1 MPFLPSVQQQAVF
14 DFVAHGSGNAIV
26 EAVAGA
32 GKTTTIVE
40 ACKLMEGNILLA
52 AFNTKMAKELKE
64 RTADMPRV
72 EAATFHAFGFRALRG
87 AYGKRHKLVVA
98 KGNNGKTMEYCR
110 ELETFDPANR
120 DYTATICKLVSM
132 AKLRGIGSLTPVNN
146 LAAWENII
154 ETYDILNDLPD
165 GCTVENLISKSQI
178 VLTKSNENL
187 DLIDFDDMVYLP
199 LVKNLNLVKFDW
211 VLIDE
216 AQDTNPTRRALAER
230 MLKDGGRLI
239 AVGDPRQAIFGFTG
253 ADNDSLDQIR
263 TAFGCVTLPLSITY
277 RCPKAIVA
285 HARQWVE
292 HITAGDTAPDGSVT
306 ACDYLEL
313 ITRATA
319 GDAILCRYNK
329 PLVQT
334 CFKLIREGKAARIE
348 GRSIGDG
355 LVKLAGKWKVKT
367 LDALSDR
374 LETYM
379 NREIEKNMQKNKEDV
394 ADRIK
399 DQCETLFVLIDRA
412 ESQGMT
418 TVAELRGLIESMF
431 ADNVS
436 ESRGMITLCS
446 VHKAKGLEWNRVYI
460 LGRDSL
466 MPSKFARQ
474 DWQIQQEINL
484 IYVAVTRA
492 KAELIEATAPPSN
505 GKRNHER
512 SLANV

>member
-1 MPFLPSVQQQAVF
+1 MPFVPSVQQQAVF
-14 DFVAHGSGNAIV
+14 DFVSHGTGNAIV

-32 GKTTTIVE
+32 GKTTTIIK
-40 ACKLMEGNILLA
+40 ACELMTGNILLA

-64 RTADMPRV
+64 RSAGMANV
-72 EAATFHAFGFRALRG
+72 EAATFHSVGFRALRR
-87 AYGKRHKLVVA
+87 AYGKRHKLEVA
-98 KGNNGKTMEYCR
+98 KGNNGKTMIYCR
-110 ELETFDPANR
+110 ELESFDYANK
-120 DYTATICKLVSM
+120 DYSASICKLVSM
-132 AKLRGIGSLTPVNN
+132 AKLRGIGALTPIDD
-146 LAAWENII
+146 LSAWENII

-187 DLIDFDDMVYLP
+187 DVIDFDDMVYLP
-199 LVKNLNLVKFDW
+199 LAKNLNLFKFDW
-211 VLIDE
+211 LLVDE

-230 MLKDGGRLI
+230 LLAPNGRLI

-263 TAFGCVTLPLSITY
+263 ATFNCVTLPLSITY

-292 HITAGDTAPDGSVT
+292 HITAGDSAPDGAVS
-306 ACDYLEL
+306 ACDYPEL
-313 ITRATA
+313 IARAVA

-348 GRSIGDG
+348 GRSIGEG
-355 LVKLAGKWKVKT
+355 LIKLAGKWKVKT
-367 LDALSDR
+367 LDKLSER
-374 LETYM
+374 LDVYM
-379 NREIEKNMQKNKEDV
+379 NREIEKNLQKNKEDI
-394 ADRIK
+394 ADRVK

-418 TVAELRGLIESMF
+418 TVLELRGLIESMF
-431 ADNVS
+431 ADNVT
-436 ESRGMITLCS
+436 ESGMITLCS

-460 LGRDSL
+460 IGRDTL
-466 MPSKFARQ
+466 MPSKYARQ
-474 DWQIQQEINL
+474 PWQIEQEINL

-492 KAELIEATAPPSN
+492 KAELIEAGAPPSN
-505 GKRNHER
+505 HKRNEER
-512 SLANV
+512 SLVNG